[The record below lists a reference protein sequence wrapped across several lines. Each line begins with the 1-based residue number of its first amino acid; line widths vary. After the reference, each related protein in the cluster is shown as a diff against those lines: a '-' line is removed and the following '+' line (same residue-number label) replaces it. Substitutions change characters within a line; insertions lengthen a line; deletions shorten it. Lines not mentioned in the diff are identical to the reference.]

1 MKFLAAIGRV
11 FLGFLA
17 STGRLGMFAAIS
29 VSHCVRPPFYP
40 RLIWRQV
47 VDIGYYSL
55 PVVGLTA
62 VFTGMVLALQSYT
75 GFARFNGGGDR
86 QRGGAVDHP
95 RAGAGARRAEGPI
108 QMEVRELSGAL

>member
-17 STGRLGMFAAIS
+17 STGQFGMVATNS

-47 VDIGYYSL
+47 ADDNLHPSGKVHTPWADTIVPLVKS
-55 PVVGLTA
+55 
-62 VFTGMVLALQSYT
+62 ALLNEET
-75 GFARFNGGGDR
+75 
-86 QRGGAVDHP
+86 P
-95 RAGAGARRAEGPI
+95 
-108 QMEVRELSGAL
+108 

>member
-29 VSHCVRPPFYP
+29 VSHCVRPPFYTRLIWP

-47 VDIGYYSL
+47 AGDNLHPSGKVYAPWADTIVPL
-55 PVVGLTA
+55 A
-62 VFTGMVLALQSYT
+62 ELALLKEET
-75 GFARFNGGGDR
+75 
-86 QRGGAVDHP
+86 P
-95 RAGAGARRAEGPI
+95 
-108 QMEVRELSGAL
+108 

>member
-17 STGRLGMFAAIS
+17 STGRSGMFAAIS

-47 VDIGYYSL
+47 ADDNLHPSGKVHTPWADTIVPLVKS
-55 PVVGLTA
+55 
-62 VFTGMVLALQSYT
+62 ALLIEET
-75 GFARFNGGGDR
+75 
-86 QRGGAVDHP
+86 P
-95 RAGAGARRAEGPI
+95 
-108 QMEVRELSGAL
+108 

>member
-17 STGRLGMFAAIS
+17 STRRWGMFAAIS

-47 VDIGYYSL
+47 ANDNLHPSGKVYTPWADTIVPL
-55 PVVGLTA
+55 A
-62 VFTGMVLALQSYT
+62 ELAL
-75 GFARFNGGGDR
+75 
-86 QRGGAVDHP
+86 
-95 RAGAGARRAEGPI
+95 
-108 QMEVRELSGAL
+108 LK

>member
-40 RLIWRQV
+40 RLIRRQV
-47 VDIGYYSL
+47 AGDNLHPSGKVHAPWAGSIVPLVKS
-55 PVVGLTA
+55 
-62 VFTGMVLALQSYT
+62 ALLKEET
-75 GFARFNGGGDR
+75 
-86 QRGGAVDHP
+86 P
-95 RAGAGARRAEGPI
+95 
-108 QMEVRELSGAL
+108 

>member
-47 VDIGYYSL
+47 ADDNLHRSGKVHTPWAHTIV
-55 PVVGLTA
+55 P
-62 VFTGMVLALQSYT
+62 LAES
-75 GFARFNGGGDR
+75 
-86 QRGGAVDHP
+86 
-95 RAGAGARRAEGPI
+95 
-108 QMEVRELSGAL
+108 ALLKEKTP